1 MQNESLENTV
11 ITLHAR
17 GWAIRRISRE
27 FGISR
32 ERVMR
37 ILKRNNQKRET
48 GQAIPRKTAE
58 KPSKLDT
65 FKEYI
70 AELLDTYTDP
80 PVTTQRILEKIREKG
95 YDGGRTIVG
104 EYVAGVRG
112 KSNGE
117 PVVYVETSPGERG
130 SHDWSDY
137 SIWFTDTGTK
147 EKATFFSFILNYS
160 RRQYIEVV
168 EDKTQVTLLRCLV
181 NTFIYM
187 DGVPRQVKSDNQKAC
202 VDRWEQGKPVFNRRF
217 LEFAS
222 YYRFK
227 PLTITPGKPRENLRI
242 ERPFFYLEQNFLN
255 GRRFCN
261 AKDLKDQLQQ
271 WLLEVNDQRIH
282 RTTLKTPMS
291 MYKEEYP
298 FLQPLPSKHYDTSLT
313 GYRVV
318 NNESCVEWKGHYY
331 AVPAQ
336 YMHQTCLVRESED
349 QVVIYGPT
357 GSEIIRHPLPDQN
370 AAGKY
375 VGRPALPL
383 RQNATPRIEEVK
395 LRLEAM
401 GEVMTRYIGE
411 VIKQKPSSYR
421 HHLRRV
427 LSLKVNYHQQDIIQ
441 AVARAL
447 KYKVYE
453 SGAIENFLDSHA
465 EKKNEYRL
473 FSKNDPG
480 HENQ

>member
-1 MQNESLENTV
+1 MQNESLENSV
-11 ITLHAR
+11 VTLHAR
-17 GWAIRRISRE
+17 GWAIRRLSRE
-27 FGISR
+27 LGISR
-32 ERVMR
+32 ERVIR
-37 ILKRNNQKRET
+37 ILRRNNQKREM
-48 GQAIPRKTAE
+48 GNAMPRKTAE
-58 KPSKLDT
+58 KPSKLDP

-70 AELLDTYTDP
+70 AELLATYTDP
-80 PVTTQRILEKIREKG
+80 PITAQRVLEKIQEKG
-95 YDGGRTIVG
+95 FDGGHTILRD
-104 EYVAGVRG
+104 YLASVRG
-112 KSNGE
+112 KQAGE
-117 PVVYVETSPGERG
+117 PVVYVETSPGQRG
-130 SHDWSDY
+130 SHDWSEY
-137 SIWFTDTGTK
+137 RVWFTDTGIK
-147 EKATFFSFILNYS
+147 QKVTFFSFILNYS

-168 EDKTQVTLLRCLV
+168 EDKTQTTLLRCLV

-187 DGVPRQVKSDNQKAC
+187 DGVPCQVKSDNQKAC
-202 VDRWEQGKPVFNRRF
+202 VDRWEQGRPVFNRRF

-242 ERPFFYLEQNFLN
+242 ERPFYYLEQNFLN

-291 MYKEEYP
+291 MYREEYP

-318 NNESCVEWKGHYY
+318 NNESCVEWKGYYY
-331 AVPAQ
+331 AVPAE
-336 YMHQTCLVRESED
+336 YMHQTCLVRESQD

-357 GSEIIRHPLPDQN
+357 GSEIIRHPLPPQN
-370 AAGKY
+370 AASKY
-375 VGRPALPL
+375 VGRPPLPL
-383 RQNATPRIEEVK
+383 RQNESPRLEEVK

-427 LSLKVNYHQQDIIQ
+427 LSLKVNYHQQDIIL

-473 FSKNDPG
+473 FTKNDPV
-480 HENQ
+480 HED

>member
-48 GQAIPRKTAE
+48 GQDIPRKTTE

-70 AELLDTYTDP
+70 AELLNTYTDP
-80 PVTTQRILEKIREKG
+80 PVTTQRILEKIRERG
-95 YDGGRTIVG
+95 YQGGRTIVG
-104 EYVAGVRG
+104 EYVAAVRG
-112 KSNGE
+112 KQAGE
-117 PVVYVETSPGERG
+117 PVVYVETAPGQRG
-130 SHDWSDY
+130 SHDWSEY
-137 SIWFTDTGTK
+137 SVYFTDTGVK
-147 EKATFFSFILNYS
+147 EKVTFFSFILNYC
-160 RRQYIEVV
+160 RRQYIDVV
-168 EDKTQVTLLRCLV
+168 EDKTQITLLRCLV
-181 NTFIYM
+181 NTFIYF
-187 DGVPRQVKSDNQKAC
+187 DGVTREVKSDNQKAC

-242 ERPFFYLEQNFLN
+242 ERPFYYLEQNFLN

-261 AKDLKDQLQQ
+261 VKDLRDQLQQ

-331 AVPAQ
+331 ALPAQ

-349 QVVIYGPT
+349 LVAIYGPA

-375 VGRPALPL
+375 VGRPRLPL
-383 RQNATPRIEEVK
+383 RQNASPRLEEVK

-421 HHLRRV
+421 HHLRSV
-427 LSLKVNYHQQDIIQ
+427 LSLKVNYHQQDIIL

-453 SGAIENFLDSHA
+453 SSAIENFLDSHA

-473 FSKNDPG
+473 FTKNDPG
-480 HENQ
+480 YEDQ

>member
-17 GWAIRRISRE
+17 GWAIRRLSRE
-27 FGISR
+27 LGISR
-32 ERVMR
+32 ERVIR
-37 ILKRNNQKRET
+37 ILRRNNQKRET

-80 PVTTQRILEKIREKG
+80 PVTTQRILEKIQEKG

-104 EYVAGVRG
+104 EYVAGIRG
-112 KSNGE
+112 KQAGE
-117 PVVYVETSPGERG
+117 PVVYVETAPGQRG
-130 SHDWSDY
+130 SHDWSEYAIYFSD
-137 SIWFTDTGTK
+137 SDKK
-147 EKATFFSFILNYS
+147 EKVTFFSFILNYS

-168 EDKTQVTLLRCLV
+168 DDKTQVTLLKCLV
-181 NTFIYM
+181 NTFIYF
-187 DGVPRQVKSDNQKAC
+187 DGVTREVKSDNQKAC

-242 ERPFFYLEQNFLN
+242 ERPFYYLEQNFLN

-261 AKDLKDQLQQ
+261 VKDLKDQLQQ

-291 MYKEEYP
+291 MYREEYAS
-298 FLQPLPSKHYDTSLT
+298 LQPMPASHYDTSLT

-318 NNESCVEWKGHYY
+318 NNESCAEWNRYYY
-331 AVPAQ
+331 AVPAE
-336 YMHQTCLVRESED
+336 YMHQTCLVRESQD

-357 GSEIIRHPLPDQN
+357 GSEIIRHAMPPQN
-370 AAGKY
+370 ATSKY
-375 VGRPALPL
+375 VGRPVVSH
-383 RQNATPRIEEVK
+383 RQNASPRLEEVK

-401 GEVMTRYIGE
+401 GEVMSRYVAEI
-411 VIKQKPSSYR
+411 IKHKPSSYR
-421 HHLRRV
+421 HHLSRV
-427 LSLKVNYHQQDIIQ
+427 LSLKVNYHQQDIVL

-447 KYKVYE
+447 KFKVYE
-453 SGAIENFLDSHA
+453 SGAIENFLDSFA

-473 FSKNDPG
+473 FPGNDYG
-480 HENQ
+480 HEE